1 MARWLHILHF
11 GTSPVWRSLLTC
23 LLALAA
29 LLAEAPPS
37 SAAPTRE
44 TARPET
50 PASELLFGPELSF
63 TNERIQ
69 DLHGRTRQTDSPAAV
84 AAMGKFRQRV
94 LELCLEQLRLCRITA
109 ERDAKGYDSYRIDVS
124 SSRGRDA
131 WWFRLSYDPG
141 VIEVQMQPS
150 TLRELEARRGL
161 IQRLIFDAADL
172 AELRPFMWS
181 GGGHLHVDAQRAFGG
196 NVRVFRDFI
205 VDMNNHAALFLFLM
219 RGSPPNAPALW
230 MLPEARQRSFLR
242 LLAEVDARPS
252 AWRVETLADAIK
264 TRVYSETVENWAP
277 ADKYQFINI
286 TRLTQRGPRGF
297 AESERTAEVRGLG
310 PQYSAEQL
318 LMLAEILVARLN
330 WIRKRVARGEA
341 PLAWSPLRFPLST
354 GYATLAPPELR
365 EAFDRYLRE
374 SGFRSRTRFAS
385 FFRDSAPEPHRLC
398 RGLFT
403 RTLN

>member
-1 MARWLHILHF
+1 
-11 GTSPVWRSLLTC
+11 
-23 LLALAA
+23 
-29 LLAEAPPS
+29 
-37 SAAPTRE
+37 
-44 TARPET
+44 
-50 PASELLFGPELSF
+50 
-63 TNERIQ
+63 
-69 DLHGRTRQTDSPAAV
+69 
-84 AAMGKFRQRV
+84 MGKFRQRV
-94 LELCLEQLRLCRITA
+94 LELCIEQLRLCQITS
-109 ERDAKGYDSYRIDVS
+109 ERDAKGYDSYRIEVS
-124 SSRGRDA
+124 SPRGRDA

-150 TLRELEARRGL
+150 TLRDLEARQGL

-181 GGGHLHVDAQRAFGG
+181 GGGHLHLDAQRAFGS

-219 RGSPPNAPALW
+219 RGSPANAPALW
-230 MLPEARQRSFLR
+230 MLPDARQRSFLR
-242 LLAEVDARPS
+242 LLAEVDARPN
-252 AWRVETLADAIK
+252 AWQVETLADAIK
-264 TRVYSETVENWAP
+264 SRVYSETVENWAP

-318 LMLAEILVARLN
+318 LMLAEILEARLN
-330 WIRKRVARGEA
+330 WIRRRVARGEA
-341 PLAWSPLRFPLST
+341 PLEWSPLRFPLST
-354 GYATLAPPELR
+354 GYATLSPPELR
-365 EAFDRYLRE
+365 EAFDQYLRE
-374 SGFRSRTRFAS
+374 SGFRSRARFAS
-385 FFRDSAPEPHRLC
+385 FFLDSAPEPHRLC